1 MSSCSTISSE
11 SLWTHK
17 RRRDSHGSTK
27 SKQAARES
35 KVEAARQVHLENAFN
50 HLLEL
55 GVDAWLQSFVDDS
68 PLSLWSNTNVS
79 TVMASLTEK
88 GVLSDEK
95 HWGAVRS
102 GLDSDLPENDVY
114 KVVETLATQVQV
126 AAVAV
131 NKDAKPT
138 TALQSTPNSPAE
150 SSVYCLAKAKP
161 DGHFT
166 VVRRMPKVNDPEP
179 KPQRDSTWMDRRDR
193 GLRISR
199 SLDDTVAIA
208 EYKKEKSGRPENER
222 QLLGNVAQVMY
233 NDPRRIFSFGITIE
247 KTSVRLWHFNRSRIC
262 VSKEFDCEK
271 EPYALVRVLLF
282 LSFASQ
288 QQLGFDPTVMKGE
301 DGTEQYFRYAVGDK
315 WYRTVGD
322 PIDEDGAYFLI
333 GRGVRVWAVKECDQG
348 GKFLSE
354 ELNVLKDAWQWDD
367 IPTERQIQEDI
378 MRSLAQRTKISFEDA
393 RAKLAKYF
401 LTIIADETLTSTPK
415 KPSEAQQISFTQRP
429 TASLPTK
436 SRSQRT
442 TQSVGPHGPENGQAP
457 APVEQQELAHH
468 CRTNQRHVF
477 KEMCSTYYE
486 VCDLRVGLEVCKGY
500 VEGISLIRVA
510 GYVHRDISGGN
521 CLVYEGLPK
530 ISDLEH
536 CKRYDSV
543 STHDAVTVT
552 YQFTAVDVGLGK
564 ICFPLDKADFP
575 SRGAYLKATVNLP
588 HHHFHFFHDLESV
601 FWVASHHIVNSIPD
615 DPRNIPTVDS
625 VKAWHTT
632 VKRYF
637 NDTTD
642 SILRRQRLLEKNLD
656 ELYRALQQWWTA
668 EVTEVFYGL
677 FEFAEVLIAQYK
689 ALQKQPQVLL
699 TPDALDRRWPEELF
713 TSDAYDT
720 LISLLDEALSSL
732 PSKVPVLQTWAVLAD
747 LEQAAAAEGRKAKRS
762 KLAGQ

>member
-1 MSSCSTISSE
+1 MHI
-11 SLWTHK
+11 
-17 RRRDSHGSTK
+17 
-27 SKQAARES
+27 
-35 KVEAARQVHLENAFN
+35 ENAFN

-55 GVDAWLQSFVDDS
+55 GVDDWLKSYAGDS
-68 PLSLWSNTNVS
+68 PLWSNNKVS

-88 GVLSDEK
+88 GVLSDGK
-95 HWGAVRS
+95 WDAVLL
-102 GLDSDLPENDVY
+102 GLESDLPENDVY
-114 KVVETLATQVQV
+114 KVVETLATQVQD
-126 AAVAV
+126 AAVAED
-131 NKDAKPT
+131 KDVKPT
-138 TALQSTPNSPAE
+138 ATFQSTPNSPAE

-179 KPQRDSTWMDRRDR
+179 RPQRYSTWMDRRDR

-199 SLDDTVAIA
+199 SLDDTAAIA
-208 EYKKEKSGRPENER
+208 EYKKATSGRHENER

-247 KTSVRLWHFNRSRIC
+247 GTSVRLWHFDRSRIC

-333 GRGVRVWAVKECDQG
+333 GRGVRVWAVKECDEG

-378 MRSLAQRTKISFEDA
+378 MRSLAQRTKMSFEDA

-401 LTIIADETLTSTPK
+401 LTIIADETLTSTPN
-415 KPSEAQQISFTQRP
+415 KPSEAQQISFTHRP

-442 TQSVGPHGPENGQAP
+442 TQSVGIHGPETGQAP
-457 APVEQQELAHH
+457 GTVQQQELAHH

-477 KEMCSTYYE
+477 KEMCITFYG
-486 VCDLRVGLEVCKGY
+486 VRDLRVGLEICKGY

-521 CLVYEGLPK
+521 CLVYKCLPK

-552 YQFTAVDVGLGK
+552 YQFTAIEVGLSR
-564 ICFPLDKADFP
+564 IRFPLSRKEAWGQPELADRP
-575 SRGAYLKATVNLP
+575 Q
-588 HHHFHFFHDLESV
+588 HHFHFLHDLESV
-601 FWVASHHIVNSIPD
+601 FWVATHHIAH
-615 DPRNIPTVDS
+615 NIPENPSNAPTIKS
-625 VKAWHTT
+625 VEAWHAE
-632 VKRYF
+632 VKGYFGDTIESIKDRY
-637 NDTTD
+637 T
-642 SILRRQRLLEKNLD
+642 LLTEDMVDLSTGL
-656 ELYRALQQWWTA
+656 EQWWTKDIA
-668 EVTEVFYGL
+668 NSFGIL
-677 FEFAEVLIAQYK
+677 FSFSESLVAQYK
-689 ALQKQPQVLL
+689 ALHKEPQVPP
-699 TPDALDRRWPEELF
+699 TPNALERRWPEHLF
-713 TSDAYDT
+713 TSEPYDT
-720 LISLLDEALSSL
+720 LISLLDEVISGL

-747 LEQAAAAEGRKAKRS
+747 LEQEAVAQEGPKSKKS
-762 KLAGQ
+762 KLTG